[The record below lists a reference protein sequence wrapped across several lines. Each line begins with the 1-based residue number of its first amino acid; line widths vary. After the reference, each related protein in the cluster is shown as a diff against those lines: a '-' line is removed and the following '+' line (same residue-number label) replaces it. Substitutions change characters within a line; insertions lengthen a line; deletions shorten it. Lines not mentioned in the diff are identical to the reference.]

1 MIGRP
6 ANRFWL
12 WCRGFTWMITVFATT
27 NFFLERKEGRL
38 MLQEAIAHS
47 IEDDECDEKEKG
59 ITGNAVENY
68 EQNV

>member
-1 MIGRP
+1 M
-6 ANRFWL
+6 
-12 WCRGFTWMITVFATT
+12 FATV

-38 MLQEAIAHS
+38 MLQEAIANS
-47 IEDDECDEKEKG
+47 IEDDGCDEKEKR